1 MIYIGCIKGL
11 SENGST
17 YDVDIPNCGMATCEV
32 LKRADNVSFSQDVW
46 PIISENCAGCH
57 GIGNSTGYVFTN
69 HTTVSLNANAIV
81 GSMRNEGFQLM
92 PIGGPALPDSL
103 IQKINCWIQQ
113 GAPNN

>member
-1 MIYIGCIKGL
+1 MNNSPYFIFICAALVTICL
-11 SENGST
+11 SCSK
-17 YDVDIPNCGMATCEV
+17 DKVPVLIDPNC
-32 LKRADNVSFSQDVW
+32 ADNVSFSQDVW

-57 GIGNSTGYVFTN
+57 GVGNSTGYVFTN